1 MTDED
6 RNWIAAVDEAYRP
19 PEMTAAQRVD
29 FRERLEARLWRRRA
43 LRAAWLVPALT
54 GATALG
60 VWLALPEAPQPT
72 DVSEA
77 PLYAYI
83 DPSAA
88 TEEQGEYLPE
98 DYVALA
104 ALLEIDAAEL

>member
-19 PEMTAAQRVD
+19 PAMNAAQRVA
-29 FRERLEARLWRRRA
+29 FHERLEARLRSRRT
-43 LRAAWLVPALT
+43 LRAAWLVPALA
-54 GATALG
+54 GATALA
-60 VWLALPEAPQPT
+60 VWLALPETPQPT
-72 DVSEA
+72 DIEEPA
-77 PLYAYI
+77 LYAFI
-83 DPSAA
+83 DPSVA
-88 TEEQGEYLPE
+88 TEEQGEYLPD